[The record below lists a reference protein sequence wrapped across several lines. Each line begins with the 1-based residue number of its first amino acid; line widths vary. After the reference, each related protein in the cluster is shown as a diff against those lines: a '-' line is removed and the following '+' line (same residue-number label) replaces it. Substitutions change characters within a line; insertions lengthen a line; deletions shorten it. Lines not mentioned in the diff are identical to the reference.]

1 MGSEVDGRSP
11 IIGSN
16 MLLAKGSGSG
26 ARCETRKTGGRR
38 AAELIMLEER
48 RARRKRSRRTPA
60 MRKRMACRLMLD
72 DELGTDER
80 AMISAGAPAVGPS
93 RPEDLAQHEV

>member
-1 MGSEVDGRSP
+1 
-11 IIGSN
+11 
-16 MLLAKGSGSG
+16 
-26 ARCETRKTGGRR
+26 
-38 AAELIMLEER
+38 
-48 RARRKRSRRTPA
+48 